1 MAYVFVSIV
10 KPIRSI
16 TIQLI
21 ILELSFILV
30 LILKGYF
37 SKAIFFE
44 ILIVSNVN
52 KVIINTLLCLSNWL
66 VSDPIS
72 FDFEELWYEFSFSIE
87 VIIQPLPLPN
97 FLSCAYISAISI
109 YKVVFKSSLIMWSI
123 LIHTDSNSLLLRIYL
138 SKIHTF
144 LIINLLQNRP
154 FNLQTLICYNKL
166 KLIHLH
172 LGQNNLLKV
181 IGKFSQFTL
190 KSFKTYF
197 VNVLVSSLS

>member
-1 MAYVFVSIV
+1 MHFGVMKMAYVFVSIV

-44 ILIVSNVN
+44 ILIVSIVN

-87 VIIQPLPLPN
+87 VII
-97 FLSCAYISAISI
+97 
-109 YKVVFKSSLIMWSI
+109 
-123 LIHTDSNSLLLRIYL
+123 
-138 SKIHTF
+138 
-144 LIINLLQNRP
+144 
-154 FNLQTLICYNKL
+154 
-166 KLIHLH
+166 
-172 LGQNNLLKV
+172 
-181 IGKFSQFTL
+181 
-190 KSFKTYF
+190 
-197 VNVLVSSLS
+197 